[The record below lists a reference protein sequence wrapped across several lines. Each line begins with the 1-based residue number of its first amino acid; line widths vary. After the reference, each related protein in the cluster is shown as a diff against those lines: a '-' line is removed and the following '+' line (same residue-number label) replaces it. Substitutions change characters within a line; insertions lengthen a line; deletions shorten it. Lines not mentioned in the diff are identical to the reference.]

1 MTTHALVSYD
11 DTPNDRDALALA
23 ALLQEAGVRLT
34 LAYVRHATHSRRD
47 RERLAEHEAEALLE
61 RGAASLRDAEID
73 RRVVISPSTGE
84 GLRRLAA
91 EIDAD
96 LIVFGSEYRTGA
108 GHVSIGRSAEMLLEN
123 GRAAIALAP
132 AAYAAV
138 PGVRPA
144 RIGVLPGT
152 AEEAAVE
159 TARALAERLE
169 TEAVDSARHVGL
181 LVVGSRPEAR
191 EGHVLLTAAAR
202 RAIEQATA
210 PVLVVPRSV
219 ALRFEERL
227 VTA

>member
-1 MTTHALVSYD
+1 MTTHAIVSYD
-11 DTPNDRDALALA
+11 DTPNDRDALALGS
-23 ALLQEAGVRLT
+23 LLQEAGARLT
-34 LAYVRHATHSRRD
+34 LGYVRHATHAQPD
-47 RERLAEHEAEALLE
+47 RERLAAHEAEALLE
-61 RGAASLRDAEID
+61 RGAASLGDLTVD

-84 GLRRLAA
+84 GLGRLAD

-96 LIVFGSEYRTGA
+96 LVVFGSEYRTGA
-108 GHVSIGRSAEMLLEN
+108 GHVAVGRSAERLLEN
-123 GRAAIALAP
+123 GTVAIAIAP

-152 AEEAAVE
+152 AEEAAVS
-159 TARALAERLE
+159 TARALAARLD

-191 EGHVLLTAAAR
+191 DGHVILTSAAR
-202 RAIEQATA
+202 RAIEDATV
-210 PVLVVPRSV
+210 PVLVVARS
-219 ALRFEERL
+219 AELRFEERL